1 MSNPFAGRA
10 PSLAG
15 PAYDIMPVTPSDA
28 TVLANTAIG
37 LYVEAA
43 GTLVFETAK
52 GEVRTVAVGA
62 LSILPVGARRV
73 LATGTTA
80 SGIHA
85 LVLA

>member
-1 MSNPFAGRA
+1 MTNPFAGRNL
-10 PSLAG
+10 PLSG
-15 PAYDIMPVTPSDA
+15 PARDILPVTPHDSNA
-28 TVLANTAIG
+28 LPVVAIG
-37 LYVEAA
+37 LYCEAA
-43 GTLVFETAK
+43 GTVVFETVA
-52 GEVRTVAVGA
+52 GEVRTVALGA

>member
-10 PSLAG
+10 LPISG
-15 PAYDIMPVTPSDA
+15 PARDILPVTPHDTNA
-28 TVLANTAIG
+28 LPTVAIG
-37 LYVEAA
+37 LFSETA
-43 GTLVFETAK
+43 GTIVFESTGGA
-52 GEVRTVAVGA
+52 VRTVAVGA
-62 LSILPVGARRV
+62 FSILPVGAKRV